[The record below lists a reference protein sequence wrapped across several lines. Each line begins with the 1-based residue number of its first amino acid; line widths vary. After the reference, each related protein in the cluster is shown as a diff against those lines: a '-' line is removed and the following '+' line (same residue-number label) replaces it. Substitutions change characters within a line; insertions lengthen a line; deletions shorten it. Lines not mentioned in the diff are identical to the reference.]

1 MGSHLAWADP
11 RRGWDFVSTGHG
23 DVPWEDCFRA
33 LDAIGYQGPISIE
46 WEDAGM
52 DRLTGAPEALAYVR
66 QLLFDPPQAGFDAAF
81 RH

>member
-1 MGSHLAWADP
+1 
-11 RRGWDFVSTGHG
+11 VSTGHG

-52 DRLTGAPEALAYVR
+52 DRLAGAPEALAYVR
-66 QLLFDPPQAGFDAAF
+66 RLLFDPPAAGFDAAF